1 MSSLHKVREFADF
14 PGLGKQFTERLFRQT
29 DVRRLPSSGVLMKK
43 RPSILNLIFAASL
56 CPGAILFAQNEA
68 RMSNPAESK
77 IIISALRDAYAAFN
91 RGDIDGALK
100 PLDPDIEWSEPEG
113 FAGAGTY
120 HGRAGVK
127 SYLTQSRAGLAE
139 GTSEPE
145 QFLTVGSRIVVFV
158 HAHVRPKDS
167 SEWHDIKLADVYTI
181 RDGRA
186 VQMRAFVD
194 RQQALRWARSES
206 LTGD

>member
-1 MSSLHKVREFADF
+1 
-14 PGLGKQFTERLFRQT
+14 
-29 DVRRLPSSGVLMKK
+29 MKK

-56 CPGAILFAQNEA
+56 CPGAVLCGQNEA
-68 RMSNPAESK
+68 RMSNPSESK
-77 IIISALRDAYAAFN
+77 IMISALRDAYAAFN

-100 PLDPDIEWSEPEG
+100 PVDPDIEWSEPEDFPG
-113 FAGAGTY
+113 GGTY

-145 QFLTVGSRIVVFV
+145 EFFTVGSRIVVFV
-158 HAHVRPKDS
+158 HAHIRPKDS
-167 SEWHDIKLADVYTI
+167 GEWHDVKLADVYTI

-186 VQMRAFVD
+186 VQMRAFAD
-194 RQQALRWARSES
+194 RQQALNWARSKS
-206 LTGD
+206 LSDD